1 MIHCVWR
8 ICFEILPGFLEH
20 LMQRKFRSKWGD
32 MLFPNEKRMNL
43 KVLVSLILDL
53 WKRVQMCLGHELIE
67 KRQSHQ
73 GTQC

>member
-1 MIHCVWR
+1 
-8 ICFEILPGFLEH
+8 
-20 LMQRKFRSKWGD
+20 MQRKFRSKWGD

-53 WKRVQMCLGHELIE
+53 WKRVQMCLGRELIE

>member
-1 MIHCVWR
+1 
-8 ICFEILPGFLEH
+8 
-20 LMQRKFRSKWGD
+20 MQRKFRSKWGD